1 MPSYRGYE
9 IPDFDNLLGGL
20 LGSVESEQRP
30 LLMALLERVAAGRYR
45 EWASL
50 PECSAHRADL
60 LACAAREE
68 EIATSVEALYP
79 DASELQGKLQD
90 QLPQLSGIA
99 EVLFGDRSLHH
110 QFAVLAAGE
119 RGGAQ
124 IWTDLASQTDTDRR
138 RDGYAACAPLE
149 EANAAVLDRLLDEA

>member
-9 IPDFDNLLGGL
+9 IPDFGSLLGNLLGA
-20 LGSVESEQRP
+20 VETERRP
-30 LLMALLERVAAGRYR
+30 LLMALLERVAAGQYR

-50 PECSAHRADL
+50 PECGAHRADL

-68 EIATSVEALYP
+68 EIAGSIEGLYP
-79 DASELQGKLQD
+79 DAAELQGKLQD

-99 EVLFGDRSLHH
+99 EALFGDRSLRH

-124 IWTDLASQTDTDRR
+124 IWTDLASNADSAPQRE
-138 RDGYAACAPLE
+138 GYAACAPLE
-149 EANAAVLDRLLDEA
+149 EANATVLDRLLDEA